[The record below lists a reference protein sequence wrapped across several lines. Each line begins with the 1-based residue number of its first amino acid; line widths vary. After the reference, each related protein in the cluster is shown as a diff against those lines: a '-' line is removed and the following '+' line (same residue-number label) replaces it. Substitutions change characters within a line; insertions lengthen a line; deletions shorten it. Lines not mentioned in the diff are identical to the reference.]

1 MKCIVRPS
9 DDAGDDGAYESVGG
23 ILRQSGRR
31 EKRQGYCEECR
42 PALRD
47 RAVTNLGIFDA
58 AAEAA
63 ETACNQKDLP
73 SGRIPT
79 AEEQGSTHA
88 QREKQQDI
96 HQIAA
101 QQFRVAALKH
111 LKVGVKGDEDRGL
124 KLSGRAGQNGL
135 IHNNKDSAEQYDR
148 KPRVPPPSTAKAV
161 MQNQQQDCD

>member
-1 MKCIVRPS
+1 MN
-9 DDAGDDGAYESVGG
+9 
-23 ILRQSGRR
+23 QSGVFSGNQDA
-31 EKRQGYCEECR
+31 EKSAKGIVKNVVQLSETET
-42 PALRD
+42 
-47 RAVTNLGIFDA
+47 VTDLGIFDA